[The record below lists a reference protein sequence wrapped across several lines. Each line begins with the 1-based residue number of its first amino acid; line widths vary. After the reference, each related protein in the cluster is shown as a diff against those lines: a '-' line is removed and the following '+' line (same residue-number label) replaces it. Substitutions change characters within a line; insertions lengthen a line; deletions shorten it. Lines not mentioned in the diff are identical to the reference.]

1 MRAEHEEMTR
11 MSDEPHH
18 GRVLLRLAGLA
29 AVACSLALAAAA
41 QTPSNVM
48 RGQGIAE
55 RACAGCHAM
64 NGGSGTIIQGRDVP
78 SFRAIAGLGW
88 SAERLQAFITTPH
101 RPMPATPLDASE
113 VRDLADYILSLK

>member
-1 MRAEHEEMTR
+1 
-11 MSDEPHH
+11 MSGEPHH
-18 GRVLLRLAGLA
+18 GRVLRRL
-29 AVACSLALAAAA
+29 VPIMALACVFAVPAAA
-41 QTPSNVM
+41 QTPSNIV

-64 NGGSGTIIQGRDVP
+64 DGRQGSIFQGRDVP
-78 SFRAIAGLGW
+78 SLRAIAGLGW

>member
-1 MRAEHEEMTR
+1 
-11 MSDEPHH
+11 MSGEPHH
-18 GRVLLRLAGLA
+18 GRVLRRLVPIVAIA
-29 AVACSLALAAAA
+29 CAFAVPAAA
-41 QTPSNVM
+41 QTPSSIV

-64 NGGSGTIIQGRDVP
+64 DGRQGSIFRGRDVP

-101 RPMPATPLDASE
+101 RPMPATPLDGSE